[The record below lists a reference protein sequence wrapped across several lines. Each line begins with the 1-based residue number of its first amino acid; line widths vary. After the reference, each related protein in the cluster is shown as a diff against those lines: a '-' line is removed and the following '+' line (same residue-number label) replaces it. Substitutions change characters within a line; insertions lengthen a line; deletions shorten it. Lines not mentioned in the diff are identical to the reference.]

1 MEVAFSLAFATP
13 ASAPHL
19 CFFAC
24 QQRFPENFWNPAYQ
38 QHDNGAVG
46 IARVVMVHPE
56 PLAMLAFLKAYA
68 GGHPAAHAGGIDLS
82 LGGGALSVW
91 TPDHARAVL
100 GDDPALF
107 AARPSFAAVIYR
119 VASLERTNL
128 ILKTS
133 NVPHRVERTRILVPS
148 GAAYGVLTLFEQ
160 AA

>member
-68 GGHPAAHAGGIDLS
+68 GGQPAAHAGGIDLS